1 VSPVA
6 IKDLFNNFFL
16 MEDEEEVESPAERQQ
31 RVTQNEENQN
41 RNMQQQPI
49 ERTQNNQNHLKTV
62 PQKKVS
68 KNYNTEERNYRMGH
82 TSNKSN
88 SKNVVTMNQSAG
100 TGYSNYENSKM
111 CLFEPRVFSDTQD
124 IADELKNRRATL
136 VNLQRIDKVS
146 AKRII
151 DFLSG
156 TVYAIGGDIQRVG
169 ADIFLCTPDNVEVAG
184 SITDHLEQMNTQQHY
199 E

>member
-1 VSPVA
+1 
-6 IKDLFNNFFL
+6 

-68 KNYNTEERNYRMGH
+68 KNYNTEERNYRM
-82 TSNKSN
+82 NNN
-88 SKNVVTMNQSAG
+88 SKNNSRNVVTMNQASQSYAAQE
-100 TGYSNYENSKM
+100 SSKM

-136 VNLQRIDKVS
+136 VNLQRIDQVS

-169 ADIFLCTPDNVEVAG
+169 TDIFLCTPDNVEVAG
-184 SITDHLEQMNTQQHY
+184 SITDHIENMEQHY